1 VAFFKNVTV
10 DVSHA
15 VISSKL
21 SGDKE
26 NEVGIERILLSD
38 FEALIANGRLG
49 DARVIAV
56 LYLTRS
62 FVQAQ
67 SASL

>member
-1 VAFFKNVTV
+1 
-10 DVSHA
+10 
-15 VISSKL
+15 L

-49 DARVIAV
+49 DARVIVA
-56 LYLTRS
+56 LYL
-62 FVQAQ
+62 VQKFLKY
-67 SASL
+67 SN